1 MPRRVKKPGRTQW
14 TEPTGPPPRYRI
26 GDKVKFMYGQI
37 PVVGEITE
45 DRGLLGV
52 KGERV
57 YGLRYALPESDPT
70 YGEVPEGEL
79 EPAT

>member
-1 MPRRVKKPGRTQW
+1 
-14 TEPTGPPPRYRI
+14 
-26 GDKVKFMYGQI
+26 MYGQI